1 MLLDAIGSVQTFVEV
16 FTTVYALVLIAY
28 ILTSW
33 IKLPY
38 SLRPVQQF
46 LSDVCDPYL
55 RFWRRLL
62 PFAAVGAMDFTPIVA
77 IVALGVFAKVVVAI
91 LNQF

>member
-1 MLLDAIGSVQTFVEV
+1 MLLDAIGAVERFIVV

-33 IKLPY
+33 IRLPY
-38 SLRPVQQF
+38 SLRPVQRF
-46 LSDVCDPYL
+46 LADVCDPYL

-62 PFAAVGAMDFTPIVA
+62 PFAVGPIDFSPMVGI
-77 IVALGVFAKVVVAI
+77 IALGVFAEIAVAI
-91 LNQF
+91 LNRF